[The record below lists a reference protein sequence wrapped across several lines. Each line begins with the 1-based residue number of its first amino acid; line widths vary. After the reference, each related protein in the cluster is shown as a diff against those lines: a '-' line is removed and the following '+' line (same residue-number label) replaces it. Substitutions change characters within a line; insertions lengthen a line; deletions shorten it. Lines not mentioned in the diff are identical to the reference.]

1 MSSETSGLYFS
12 GIQLLSAMRM
22 LIVGYCFR
30 LDGEAA
36 FRQSRGPRID
46 RPNPSTR
53 SRTTAHPRLRSP
65 SERPSSGVGQANPAG
80 PPKRV
85 PPPARESRWRA
96 KRGSFFDANLQGSRR
111 HIPPHFRL
119 LRVSQSDGR
128 ADVQRG
134 RPLQPDSGHCRN

>member
-46 RPNPSTR
+46 RPNPS
-53 SRTTAHPRLRSP
+53 
-65 SERPSSGVGQANPAG
+65 NPFADDSTSALAQ
-80 PPKRV
+80 PK
-85 PPPARESRWRA
+85 
-96 KRGSFFDANLQGSRR
+96 
-111 HIPPHFRL
+111 
-119 LRVSQSDGR
+119 
-128 ADVQRG
+128 
-134 RPLQPDSGHCRN
+134 

>member
-80 PPKRV
+80 PRSGYLPQ
-85 PPPARESRWRA
+85 PARVGGALSEARSSMPIFRVLD
-96 KRGSFFDANLQGSRR
+96 GTSRR
-111 HIPPHFRL
+111 I
-119 LRVSQSDGR
+119 
-128 ADVQRG
+128 
-134 RPLQPDSGHCRN
+134 

>member
-1 MSSETSGLYFS
+1 MSSEPSGLYFS

-46 RPNPSTR
+46 RHNPSTR

-65 SERPSSGVGQANPAG
+65 SERPSGGVGQANPVG
-80 PPKRV
+80 PEACSSPS
-85 PPPARESRWRA
+85 PRE
-96 KRGSFFDANLQGSRR
+96 
-111 HIPPHFRL
+111 
-119 LRVSQSDGR
+119 
-128 ADVQRG
+128 
-134 RPLQPDSGHCRN
+134 